1 MLVVVVA
8 RVLRRAAVECSGGR
22 VVGRKEV
29 VMVDWSANR
38 MSPFKMLI
46 YKFIVF
52 FFSCFSNPY
61 LMSCQLFISFVGV
74 AVLSRASPWKRT
86 QHSST

>member
-29 VMVDWSANR
+29 VMVDWSKREKNWSANR
-38 MSPFKMLI
+38 LPFKMLI
-46 YKFIVF
+46 CKKSSSSFSAVF
-52 FFSCFSNPY
+52 QTHILCRVNF
-61 LMSCQLFISFVGV
+61 L
-74 AVLSRASPWKRT
+74 
-86 QHSST
+86 